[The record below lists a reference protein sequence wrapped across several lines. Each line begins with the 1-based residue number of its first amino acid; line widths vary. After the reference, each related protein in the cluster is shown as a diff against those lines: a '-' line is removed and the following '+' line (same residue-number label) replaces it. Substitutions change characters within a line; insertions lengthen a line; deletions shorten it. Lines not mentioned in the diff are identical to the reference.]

1 MEAGDVSR
9 GSAFVAILALLGAA
23 FTGVVLKA
31 SVSGFFWNSA
41 AQSMGFWR
49 WIRSY
54 MLDEVAL
61 LLLSLFVAY
70 AMLRYLGRRREDG
83 R

>member
-9 GSAFVAILALLGAA
+9 GSVFVALLALSGAA
-23 FTGVVLKA
+23 FAGVVLKA
-31 SVSGFFWNSA
+31 SISGFFWNSA

-49 WIRSY
+49 WVRSY

-61 LLLSLFVAY
+61 LLLSLFAAY
-70 AMLRYLGRRREDG
+70 AMLRYLGRRTEDV